1 MMEESERPKKLQKRE
16 QPETSNNDSGDSAS
30 RGDSIMAGPLLGGLI
45 ENGSTN
51 QGDKPHGGSKS
62 PEPTLNGS
70 LKDCNT
76 ENENVSNITVSKRQL
91 KKLQRR
97 EKWASQRQ
105 ERRALRKE
113 KNIER
118 RQRKREKV
126 QAAFRA
132 HAAGVDTETFK
143 NLSSQRRK
151 QSKLVPLTLVVDCGF
166 DELMNEKERVSLS
179 TQLTRCYS
187 DNNKAS
193 FRCHLAL
200 SSFNKQLKERFDT
213 VLAKMYQSWREVR
226 FLSEDFVYA
235 SELAKDWM
243 RGPHG
248 GELLGQ
254 LSDSE
259 EPKPEDGEVVYL
271 TSDSPYTLTDLKPYS
286 TYIVGGLVDKNR
298 HKGICYK
305 AAMERGLKTAKLPIG
320 EYMKMDSRFIL
331 ATNHVVEIMLKWLEL
346 GDWGEA
352 FIAVIPKRKGGVLK
366 KDSPQTPANEN
377 DHDSWKSDK
386 ETDVQSREELL
397 DEQARSSAES
407 VLSETT

>member
-1 MMEESERPKKLQKRE
+1 
-16 QPETSNNDSGDSAS
+16 
-30 RGDSIMAGPLLGGLI
+30 MAGPLLI

-51 QGDKPHGGSKS
+51 QGDKPHGGPKL
-62 PEPTLNGS
+62 PEPTLNGT
-70 LKDCNT
+70 LKDCNA

-97 EKWASQRQ
+97 EKWESQRQ

-113 KNIER
+113 KNTER

-151 QSKLVPLTLVVDCGF
+151 KSKLVPLTLVVDCGF

-193 FRCHLAL
+193 FRCHLVL

-213 VLAKMYQSWREVR
+213 VLAKMYQNWREVR
-226 FLSEDFVYA
+226 FLSEDFIYA
-235 SELAKDWM
+235 SELARDWM

-254 LSDSE
+254 LSNSE

-271 TSDSPYTLTDLKPYS
+271 TSDSPYTLTELKPFS
-286 TYIVGGLVDKNR
+286 TYIIGGLVDKNR

-366 KDSPQTPANEN
+366 KDSPQTLANEN
-377 DHDSWKSDK
+377 DNESWKSDK

-397 DEQARSSAES
+397 DEQAHSSAES
-407 VLSETT
+407 ALSETI